1 MDEITIQAP
10 AKLNLTLDVLGRRE
24 DGYHDLKMVM
34 QSITLADRL
43 TLRPGRAPGI
53 QVSSSFHFLP
63 TGEKNLAGKA
73 AVCFYQALGRPA
85 RDLDISITKHVP
97 VCAGM
102 AGGSSDAAAVLRAL
116 NRLEGDPFSP
126 EELAH
131 VGEAVGS
138 DVPYCVLGCT
148 ALAQGRGEVL
158 TPLPPLPHCWV
169 VACKPDFPVST
180 PELFARIDS
189 CRIRRRPDADGLI
202 AALEQGDLMEVA
214 RRMYNVFEDVLPERQ
229 LARVAD
235 IKNTLIQQGALGAN
249 MSGTGPTAFGLFSS
263 QSQAQAAYDV
273 LKQRYQEVF
282 LAETV

>member
-1 MDEITIQAP
+1 MDEFTIQAP
-10 AKLNLTLDVLGRRE
+10 AKLNLTLDVLGRRA

-158 TPLPPLPHCWV
+158 TPLSPLPHCWV

-189 CRIRRRPDADGLI
+189 CRIRRRPDADGLM

>member
-1 MDEITIQAP
+1 MDEFTIQAP

-85 RDLDISITKHVP
+85 RDLDISITKHVH

-158 TPLPPLPHCWV
+158 TPLSPLPHCWV

-189 CRIRRRPDADGLI
+189 CRIRRRPDADGLM
-202 AALEQGDLMEVA
+202 AALAQGDLMEVA

>member
-1 MDEITIQAP
+1 MDEFTIQAP

-158 TPLPPLPHCWV
+158 TPLSPLPHCWV

-189 CRIRRRPDADGLI
+189 CRIRRRPDADGLMT
-202 AALEQGDLMEVA
+202 ALAQGDLMEVA